1 MSYSQKVYLFLMR
14 VSLGWIMLYAG
25 LAKLLNPAWSASG
38 YIANAKSFPGFY
50 NWLLSPEI
58 LPFINLINEWGLT
71 LLGISLILGAGI
83 KYSAV
88 LGSILMALYY
98 FVVLSFPY
106 AGANA
111 FIIDEHII
119 YILVML
125 YLREEKAGKV
135 WGLGNW
141 IE

>member
-1 MSYSQKVYLFLMR
+1 
-14 VSLGWIMLYAG
+14 MLYAG
-25 LAKLLNPAWSASG
+25 YSHLSTPGWSASG
-38 YIANAKSFPGFY
+38 YISNAQSFSGFY
-50 NWLLSPEI
+50 NWLLSPNI
-58 LPFINLINEWGLT
+58 LPIVNLLNEWGL
-71 LLGISLILGAGI
+71 LFIGLSLILGAGI
-83 KYSAV
+83 KYSAI

-98 FVVLSFPY
+98 LVILNFPFV
-106 AGANA
+106 GANA
-111 FIIDEHII
+111 FIIDDHII

>member
-1 MSYSQKVYLFLMR
+1 MSHTQKIYLFLLR
-14 VSLGWIMLYAG
+14 VSFGWIMLYAG
-25 LAKLLNPAWSASG
+25 YAHLSTPGWSASG
-38 YIANAKSFPGFY
+38 YISSAQSFSGFY
-50 NWLLSPEI
+50 NWLLSPNV
-58 LPFINLINEWGLT
+58 LPIVNLLNEWGLL
-71 LLGISLILGAGI
+71 LLGLSLILGAGI
-83 KYSAV
+83 KYSAI

-98 FVVLSFPY
+98 FVILNFPY

-111 FIIDEHII
+111 FIIDDHII

-125 YLREEKAGKV
+125 YLREEKAGRF